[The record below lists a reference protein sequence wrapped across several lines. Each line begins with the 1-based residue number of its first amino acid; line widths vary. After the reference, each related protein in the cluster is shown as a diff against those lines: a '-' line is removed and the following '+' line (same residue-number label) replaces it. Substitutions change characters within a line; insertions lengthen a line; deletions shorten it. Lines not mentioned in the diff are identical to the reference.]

1 MSCLGLIQGVEFD
14 LKAPPTSPLMVQPPA
29 DSALGDAAMCHY
41 TWGAIF
47 KDTLQEDKEVWKFD
61 KRFYTAQSDA
71 LKVRL
76 LLTVLFSI
84 CVPIA
89 PTACV

>member
-1 MSCLGLIQGVEFD
+1 
-14 LKAPPTSPLMVQPPA
+14 MVQPPA
-29 DSALGDAAMCHY
+29 DSQLGDAALCHY

-71 LKVRL
+71 LKV
-76 LLTVLFSI
+76 
-84 CVPIA
+84 
-89 PTACV
+89 